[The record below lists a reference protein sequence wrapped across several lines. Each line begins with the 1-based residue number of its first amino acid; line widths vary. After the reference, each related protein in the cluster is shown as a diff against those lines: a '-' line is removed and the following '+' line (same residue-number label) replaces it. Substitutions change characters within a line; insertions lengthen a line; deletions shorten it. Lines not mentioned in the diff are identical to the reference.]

1 MVDKCANEKCS
12 QVFDY
17 RRGRLYCCRIQT
29 ANGDLLTNNHGLIH
43 YWLCE
48 TCAKTYTFEE
58 PAAPDM
64 AITPNSPS
72 TSGRRAWANS

>member
-17 RRGRLYCCRIQT
+17 RQGRLYCCRIQT
-29 ANGDLLTNNHGLIH
+29 ANGRPLTNNHGLIH

-48 TCAKTYTFEE
+48 TCAKTCTFEQR
-58 PAAPDM
+58 AALEIRI
-64 AITPNSPS
+64 ANATNS
-72 TSGRRAWANS
+72 TRASGRVG